1 MIDKLNDDHNQN
13 VEIKMEAA
21 GALRNLAIEG
31 GAEVCAEVRSAYLF
45 VFLSLLLFAHYLFM
59 LFRRC

>member
-1 MIDKLNDDHNQN
+1 
-13 VEIKMEAA
+13 MEAA